1 VQGTRVQDLE
11 NSTRGKVGRS
21 CGRGSLTSSAEKIL
35 LADIQM
41 EVVNSGSAV
50 LDMYFLLISISI
62 VFDVTL
68 ALVRYFLVKNILKQ
82 SRLQGDIRVRRHA
95 AVNAVCGCGERV
107 RESGRGGLL
116 SWEVGC
122 AERGCRGTLGCLRVV
137 GRHSVHRDASSD
149 DFEKKRTRRAN
160 S

>member
-1 VQGTRVQDLE
+1 VQGTLVQDLE
-11 NSTRGKVGRS
+11 NSTRGKDGRS

-68 ALVRYFLVKNILKQ
+68 ALVRDFLMQNILTQ
-82 SRLQGDIRVRRHA
+82 SRLQGGIRVRRHA
-95 AVNAVCGCGERV
+95 AVDAVCGCWERV
-107 RESGRGGLL
+107 REAGRGGLF
-116 SWEVGC
+116 SWEIGC
-122 AERGCRGTLGCLRVV
+122 A
-137 GRHSVHRDASSD
+137 
-149 DFEKKRTRRAN
+149 K
-160 S
+160 

>member
-1 VQGTRVQDLE
+1 
-11 NSTRGKVGRS
+11 
-21 CGRGSLTSSAEKIL
+21 
-35 LADIQM
+35 
-41 EVVNSGSAV
+41 
-50 LDMYFLLISISI
+50 MYFLLISISI

-68 ALVRYFLVKNILKQ
+68 ALVRYFLVQNILKQ

-95 AVNAVCGCGERV
+95 AVDAVCGCGKRV

-137 GRHSVHRDASSD
+137 GRHSVNKDASSD
-149 DFEKKRTRRAN
+149 DLEKNELGGQIVEKLLSSSVEGEGIVTSLEMAIFARCAGTRLKRRAIEDRALETQ
-160 S
+160 SDSQIAG